1 MTSLRRAFPRFAMST
16 LLTSYLMSSQTA
28 FADDAAAIRDHINR
42 GNALLA
48 RKQFQEAISEYEA
61 VLQIQPDYPIAKSN
75 IALTHNNWGILLYS
89 QHKYAEAKEQWETA
103 LKLNPR
109 DGHVVRN
116 LKIVEAA
123 LARNP
128 QPEQTTPTNPKPS
141 GPQDWNPF
149 DESLDNIPKKNTN
162 AASDTPPAA
171 VASPSGSPSSGTV
184 AATVSTANSSAA
196 TAKNET
202 TSQPSGPVIILG
214 GASSAQTSNGTGST
228 TDSGSRDA
236 GTLSHAQSS
245 TRNSPPVT
253 SEDPFSSPSTEPT
266 PPSNKPNFNTVDSS
280 TNSVRIVGGTSG
292 GATIVGG
299 STVSGGGKS
308 FTPSTT
314 TNTKPP
320 SFVPAKVPQK
330 PAGGSTPMSWPGA
343 DEEHAP
349 MTEKPTRTP
358 SSTKVNKHHEQT
370 AQDDSLNVESLLE
383 EIEIKLYGKVSKNQ
397 PILKR
402 IEKLEVDTLG
412 KKKSGPVAGRL
423 KELKETYGL

>member
-1 MTSLRRAFPRFAMST
+1 MSF
-16 LLTSYLMSSQTA
+16 QTA

-171 VASPSGSPSSGTV
+171 VASPSGSPSSGTA

-214 GASSAQTSNGTGST
+214 GASSVQTSNGTENT
-228 TDSGSRDA
+228 TESGSRDA
-236 GTLSHAQSS
+236 GTMPRAQS
-245 TRNSPPVT
+245 TTNSSPVT

-314 TNTKPP
+314 TNTTPP
-320 SFVPAKVPQK
+320 SFVPAKVPPK

-349 MTEKPTRTP
+349 MIGKPARTP
-358 SSTKVNKHHEQT
+358 NSTKIDKHHERT

-412 KKKSGPVAGRL
+412 KKKSGPIADRL